1 MQTLKRALISGLLL
15 VWGIRAAAAA
25 ELPVASP
32 AEVGLSSSKLNQ
44 ATEAV
49 QALVDKKEV
58 AGAVIAV
65 ARHGKVVQL
74 EALGSMD
81 AASGKPMQRDTIF
94 RIYSMT
100 KPVTTVA
107 AMMLY
112 EEGKLDLDAPVSK
125 YLPELKGLRVYAGK
139 GDETVEAN
147 REMTVRD
154 LMRHT
159 SGLTYGALGSTP
171 VDKLYQ
177 QRKVLGDPNDTL
189 ADLVAKLGKIPLL
202 YQPGTRFNYSV
213 STDVLGR
220 LAEVLSEK
228 DLDVYFAERIFKP
241 LDMKDTGF
249 FVPAD
254 QVERFAANHGPG
266 EKETLKVTETA
277 AKSRYL
283 SRPKLLS
290 GGGGLVSTARDY
302 MRFCQ
307 MLLNGGKLEETR
319 LLKKETIQMMTQNQ
333 LPAEAMPLTMLGM
346 KLPGMGFGLGF
357 GVRVSGN
364 KDNPAEAVGE
374 YYWAGA
380 ASTHFWI
387 SPRHDLIVIALEQ
400 YMPFNQRLSQT
411 LKPIVYQAVVEAKAK
426 E

>member
-1 MQTLKRALISGLLL
+1 MQTLKRVLIGGLLL
-15 VWGIRAAAAA
+15 IWGMRVVAAA

-32 AEVGLSSSKLNQ
+32 PEAGLSASKLNQ
-44 ATEAV
+44 AKEAV
-49 QALVDKKEV
+49 QALVDKKEL

-74 EALGSMD
+74 EAVGTMD
-81 AASGKPMQRDTIF
+81 AASGKPMKRDTIF

-125 YLPELKGLRVYAGK
+125 YLPELKGLRVDAGK
-139 GDETVEAN
+139 GEETVEAN

-159 SGLTYGALGSTP
+159 SGLTYGLFGATP

-220 LAEVLSEK
+220 L
-228 DLDVYFAERIFKP
+228 
-241 LDMKDTGF
+241 
-249 FVPAD
+249 
-254 QVERFAANHGPG
+254 
-266 EKETLKVTETA
+266 
-277 AKSRYL
+277 
-283 SRPKLLS
+283 
-290 GGGGLVSTARDY
+290 
-302 MRFCQ
+302 
-307 MLLNGGKLEETR
+307 
-319 LLKKETIQMMTQNQ
+319 
-333 LPAEAMPLTMLGM
+333 
-346 KLPGMGFGLGF
+346 
-357 GVRVSGN
+357 
-364 KDNPAEAVGE
+364 VGTFQE
-374 YYWAGA
+374 
-380 ASTHFWI
+380 
-387 SPRHDLIVIALEQ
+387 
-400 YMPFNQRLSQT
+400 
-411 LKPIVYQAVVEAKAK
+411 
-426 E
+426 